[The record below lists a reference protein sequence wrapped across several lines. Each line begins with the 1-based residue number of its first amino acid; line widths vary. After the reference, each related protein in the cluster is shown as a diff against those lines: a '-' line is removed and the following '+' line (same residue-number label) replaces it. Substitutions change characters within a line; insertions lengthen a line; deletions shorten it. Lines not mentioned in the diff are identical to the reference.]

1 MRSRHRYNPLV
12 CVSVIAVMALLL
24 GSTRGSATGNPLQPP
39 KGLAAVKPPAP
50 MPMFTLPGI
59 TGETFDSST
68 LQGKVVVM
76 WFWATS

>member
-1 MRSRHRYNPLV
+1 MRGIERYHPLV
-12 CVSVIAVMALLL
+12 CVCLIAVMVLLL
-24 GSTRGSATGNPLQPP
+24 GSTRGSATGDPLQPP
-39 KGLAAVKPPAP
+39 KGLVEVKPPAP

-68 LQGKVVVM
+68 LQGKVVVL

>member
-1 MRSRHRYNPLV
+1 MRGIRRVDQPV
-12 CVSVIAVMALLL
+12 CLFLIAVMALLL
-24 GSTRGSATGNPLQPP
+24 GSALGVATGGPLQPP
-39 KGLAAVKPPAP
+39 RGFAEVKPPAP

-68 LQGKVVVM
+68 LQGKVVVR